1 MGSIVDFIASW
12 KDLIVKVFGEHPL
25 AAALVTLVA
34 VAVFVALDRG
44 PRKGK
49 RPSTLLMTLGGWAV
63 AVPILGFVMTVLGKL
78 WAFVEKAVPFLAGIL
93 GSVYKIYEKHPLI
106 VLVLICAGVIGFFVW
121 KWWRPN
127 FWPNRGVRVVAL
139 AAAVVLAVH
148 IVGPIADLLPSEA
161 RLSDGAN
168 APASAASAAVRPT
181 SASAPVSPG
190 AAPASAAR
198 I

>member
-12 KDLIVKVFGEHPL
+12 KDLITKVFGEHPL
-25 AAALVTLVA
+25 SAALVTLVA
-34 VAVFVALDRG
+34 IAVFVALDRG

-49 RPSTLLMTLGGWAV
+49 RPSTLAMTLGGWAV

-78 WAFVEKAVPFLAGIL
+78 WEFVEKAVPFLAGIL

-106 VLVLICAGVIGFFVW
+106 VLVLICVGVIGFFVW
-121 KWWRPN
+121 KWWRPH
-127 FWPNRGVRVVAL
+127 FWPNRGARVVAL
-139 AAAVVLAVH
+139 ALAVVLAVH
-148 IVGPIADLLPSEA
+148 IAGPIADLFTSEA
-161 RLSDGAN
+161 RLSSGAA
-168 APASAASAAVRPT
+168 APAPAAVRPT